1 MPLREIQDDSKSK
14 SLLLVSCMAI
24 SDGLWGGP
32 DAPVQTAEDLYSLV
46 GPIFEKAGQGE
57 HLKELLEKS
66 LTKEKRDRLK
76 KEGKELGEF

>member
-1 MPLREIQDDSKSK
+1 
-14 SLLLVSCMAI
+14 MAI